1 MSNHACLSI
10 GIDRY
15 QSFPALEY
23 AAADARAV
31 AEFFRE
37 NAAWKQEKCL
47 LLTDDSPTANGR
59 STYPTRE
66 NIGEWLRDWVWDS
79 LQPGDVFWFFFSGYS
94 AIEDGVEYLI
104 PLDAQP
110 NDLVKT
116 GISLYSLYRQLGAL
130 GVDALVFLDI
140 KRDRNPRQSHAVT
153 IDLPELAR
161 EFNVVTFLS
170 CQNDEFSH
178 DAPSLGQGLFAASLL
193 EALRYH
199 HDLTIQSLSEYL
211 QERIPELAEHHWRPP
226 QHPVTIV
233 PEGVSP
239 YRSLFSATTQTSIA
253 ANIPHASLEDAGD
266 PSGNISDPGGA
277 LVIRRRESY
286 TKPINWLSIGSI
298 ASGVGIVAVTMG
310 LQSRLPPQKIFPRVE
325 PTIRASLSAATPTVT
340 SSISPTPAATPTV
353 TPSISPTPA
362 VAEGSTDAKELL
374 SRAKKGI
381 RRDDAKSHAE
391 AISLLRQVP
400 KSDPKYA
407 AIQQEIRLLA
417 KEIYFISRRQAT
429 KRNYADAIASAK
441 LVPNDSP
448 RYRSA
453 QQDIARWQKKI
464 N

>member
-47 LLTDDSPTANGR
+47 LLTDDSPTASGR

-94 AIEDGVEYLI
+94 VVADGVEYLI

-110 NDLVKT
+110 NNLVKT

-140 KRDRNPRQSHAVT
+140 KRDQNPRQSDAAT

-178 DAPSLGQGLFAASLL
+178 DAPGLGQSLFAASLL

-253 ANIPHASLEDAGD
+253 ANIPHASLEDASD
-266 PSGNISDPGGA
+266 PSGNIGDPGGA

-286 TKPINWLSIGSI
+286 TKPINWMSIGSI
-298 ASGVGIVAVTMG
+298 ASGLGIVAVTMG
-310 LQSRLPPQKIFPRVE
+310 LQSRLPQQKIFPRLE
-325 PTIRASLSAATPTVT
+325 PTIRASL
-340 SSISPTPAATPTV
+340 PAVTPTV

-362 VAEGSTDAKELL
+362 VAERSVDAKELL
-374 SRAKKGI
+374 SRARKGI
-381 RRDDAKSHAE
+381 RQDDAKSHAK
-391 AISLLRQVP
+391 AIELLRQVP

-417 KEIYFISRRQAT
+417 KEIYYISRRQAT

-448 RYRSA
+448 RYPSA
-453 QQDIARWQKKI
+453 QRDITRWQKKI